1 MKLLLWIE
9 VQSMPSAM
17 EHIIQMSTTELLA
30 AVYVL
35 NPTFRDIFA
44 HFGQY
49 SCDFTYDIR
58 CELRIIQQL
67 HVSPKK
73 KVHRRQNTRTR
84 WPVDRAFSGE
94 HTVMSVGC
102 K

>member
-49 SCDFTYDIR
+49 SCDFRYDIR

-73 KVHRRQNTRTR
+73 KSIGAKTHEHAGQLTGPFLENTLL
-84 WPVDRAFSGE
+84 
-94 HTVMSVGC
+94 C
-102 K
+102 L